1 MTEKLVIIPR
11 LVTGKIKAVNLLLF
25 TAACALLTAALF
37 IAADIFLLPAMIMFG
52 LWIWRNFFN
61 NIEYEYTYYDG
72 ELCIAKITNK
82 ARRKHLAEINMEDVV
97 TIAPKGDRSVYKYE
111 TDRSFSVLDYTSG
124 DETAKIYEL
133 IHSVDGTICRYE
145 FEPDEEM
152 LNAISMKYPRLI
164 VR

>member
-11 LVTGKIKAVNLLLF
+11 LVTGKIKAINLILF
-25 TAACALLTAALF
+25 AASVALLTSALF
-37 IAADIFLLPAMIMFG
+37 IAVELFLLPAIMMLV

-82 ARRKHLAEINMEDVV
+82 ARRKHLAEIHMEDVII
-97 TIAPKGDRSVYKYE
+97 IAPKGDRSVYKYE
-111 TDRSFSVLDYTSG
+111 TDRSILVKDYTSG
-124 DETAKIYEL
+124 DETANVYEL
-133 IHSVDGTICRYE
+133 IHSLDGITCCYK

-164 VR
+164 AK